1 MVKKIY
7 QELTTKHEEKEKR
20 KKRFLNFLDC
30 CISLFIVSPLVVG
43 FWKGLWNNINYYH
56 EVYNIFPIWESLI
69 ICYILSSSIYY
80 ARDHLESFIITGNDN
95 KVKSIYLKGLR
106 RTIIYRIYHYIFAF
120 SSIMIWRCIWEI
132 IPIYAGPEAEPAVLL
147 SLVCFIP
154 LVMMRSVRN
163 LVAPPV
169 LIITDSKEFA
179 FNFPTRYRIDGTRE
193 PGLYIFDCLFSVL
206 VIGSLVVFVWR
217 GLWVL
222 LDLKLFPE
230 DATVSA
236 WASLIIGYAI
246 VGITFSMQPIMKWAC
261 EKLEGFWRIIIADIF
276 LFVSFIGTV
285 NVWRGIWALL
295 DIYFLPENK
304 LLSDWLTHGVSLV
317 LLILLNCSNSVLVRG
332 VYIDAEE
339 PAGQCVI
346 FPVYYIRLFFQKE
359 RTKKQKRLN
368 ETTDRIDHNNTVL
381 LIEKPQ
387 MNHSLCDSDMKVK
400 TTKVVNIPDDVKL
413 TSNEFSNDSDTLNEN
428 SNDEHRILCDDE

>member
-1 MVKKIY
+1 M
-7 QELTTKHEEKEKR
+7 
-20 KKRFLNFLDC
+20 KKRRGGWAVATQLL
-30 CISLFIVSPLVVG
+30 
-43 FWKGLWNNINYYH
+43 
-56 EVYNIFPIWESLI
+56 
-69 ICYILSSSIYY
+69 
-80 ARDHLESFIITGNDN
+80 
-95 KVKSIYLKGLR
+95 
-106 RTIIYRIYHYIFAF
+106 
-120 SSIMIWRCIWEI
+120 
-132 IPIYAGPEAEPAVLL
+132 GPEAEPAVLL
-147 SLVCFIP
+147 SVVCFIP

-230 DATVSA
+230 DPTLSA

-246 VGITFSMQPIMKWAC
+246 VGITFSIQPIMKWAC

-295 DIYFLPENK
+295 DIYFLPDNK

-368 ETTDRIDHNNTVL
+368 ETTDKIDHNNTVL

-387 MNHSLCDSDMKVK
+387 MNHSLCDGDMKVK
-400 TTKVVNIPDDVKL
+400 YNIPDDVKL
-413 TSNEFSNDSDTLNEN
+413 TNNEFSSESDTINER

>member
-1 MVKKIY
+1 MAPSFVVSVILTLILELIRSTFILKHLKILDDDSKLVKLKKNFFLSIY
-7 QELTTKHEEKEKR
+7 DIL
-20 KKRFLNFLDC
+20 
-30 CISLFIVSPLVVG
+30 
-43 FWKGLWNNINYYH
+43 
-56 EVYNIFPIWESLI
+56 YNIFVIPMWRSLWG
-69 ICYILSSSIYY
+69 
-80 ARDHLESFIITGNDN
+80 HPE
-95 KVKSIYLKGLR
+95 
-106 RTIIYRIYHYIFAF
+106 
-120 SSIMIWRCIWEI
+120 
-132 IPIYAGPEAEPAVLL
+132 GPEAEPAVLL
-147 SLVCFIP
+147 SVVCFIP

-230 DATVSA
+230 DPTLSA

-246 VGITFSMQPIMKWAC
+246 VGITFSIQPIMKWAC

-295 DIYFLPENK
+295 DIYFLPDNK

-368 ETTDRIDHNNTVL
+368 ETTDKIDHNNTVL

-387 MNHSLCDSDMKVK
+387 MNHSLCDGDMKVK
-400 TTKVVNIPDDVKL
+400 YNIPDDVKL
-413 TSNEFSNDSDTLNEN
+413 TNNEFSSESDTINER